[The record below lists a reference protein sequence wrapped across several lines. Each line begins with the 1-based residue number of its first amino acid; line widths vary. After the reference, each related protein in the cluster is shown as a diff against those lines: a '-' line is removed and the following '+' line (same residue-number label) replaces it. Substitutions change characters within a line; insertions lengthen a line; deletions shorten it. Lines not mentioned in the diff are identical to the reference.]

1 MDLLSITYFFAKSLS
16 KVREGGIICFITST
30 NTMDGSSRIL
40 EYINLRADFIG
51 AVRLPTK
58 IFNINGANTT
68 TTTDVIILQ
77 KNSNKQPYNK
87 IENWLQSEY
96 FSSN

>member
-1 MDLLSITYFFAKSLS
+1 
-16 KVREGGIICFITST
+16 
-30 NTMDGSSRIL
+30 MDGSSRIL

-51 AVRLPTK
+51 AVRLPTN

-77 KNSNKQPYNK
+77 KTVINSLIIRLKTGCSLNIFHLN
-87 IENWLQSEY
+87 
-96 FSSN
+96 

>member
-1 MDLLSITYFFAKSLS
+1 
-16 KVREGGIICFITST
+16 
-30 NTMDGSSRIL
+30 MDGSSRIL

-51 AVRLPTK
+51 AVRLPTS